1 MRNVWVKTDVTAEPI
16 TLAEAKS
23 YCKVT
28 GTGDD
33 VLFTYL
39 IRAAREEL
47 EAYTGRSF
55 ATKTI
60 YAEWDKLPKDGKV
73 RLPKAPVS
81 SITSIKTIDEESTE
95 TTLTINTEYYVNG
108 SPWPTVRISAFW
120 GTRITRVR
128 AEYIVGYGAT
138 GCPPLPIALKM
149 AMLKDILTQYDIRE
163 DINIGN
169 ISSVLSNNSKAI
181 AAPYRDEL
189 WFAREA

>member
-1 MRNVWVKTDVTAEPI
+1 MRKVWVKTDVTAEPI

-55 ATKTI
+55 ATKTL
-60 YAEWDKLPKDGKV
+60 YAEWDKLPSDGKI

-81 SITSIKTIDEESTE
+81 SVTSVQTIDEEGTV
-95 TTLTINTEYYVNG
+95 TTLTLNTEYYVNG
-108 SPWPTVRISAFW
+108 SPWPTMRIAAFW

-128 AEYIVGYGAT
+128 VEYIVGYGAT
-138 GCPPLPIALKM
+138 SCPPLPITLKM
-149 AMLKDILTQYDIRE
+149 AMLKDVLTQYDRRE
-163 DINIGN
+163 DI
-169 ISSVLSNNSKAI
+169 SPDAFTTVLSNNSKAI

-189 WFAREA
+189 WFAPDA